1 MELPD
6 INPPDNFY
14 NYVSGCVVLSN
25 AESED
30 EDRLTA
36 DRQTNRQGS
45 ALVSGQMW
53 GVQVKLKS

>member
-6 INPPDNFY
+6 INPLTTFITTFL
-14 NYVSGCVVLSN
+14 VVLSN

-45 ALVSGQMW
+45 SLVSGQMW